1 MKILVTAPLHH
12 IIKQKKQL
20 QKKYDCTFLSHN
32 DHQNINKL
40 LKHNQGW
47 ICIPS
52 SAKIIYKKN
61 YPNIENLN
69 FIATP
74 STGTNHISNE
84 IKNNKNIDI
93 LSISL
98 SKKVNLIK
106 ASSEY
111 TFALALNLIKKILIA
126 DKYVKKG
133 FWRNIEDKLR
143 SDELF
148 EKKVGIIGFGRIGK
162 NIKKNSNV
170 FGMHP
175 TVYDPNVKK
184 NNYNSIKNLKK
195 LKINV
200 I

>member
-47 ICIPS
+47 ICSPS
-52 SAKIIYKKN
+52 PAKLISKKN

-98 SKKVNLIK
+98 SKK
-106 ASSEY
+106 
-111 TFALALNLIKKILIA
+111 
-126 DKYVKKG
+126 
-133 FWRNIEDKLR
+133 
-143 SDELF
+143 
-148 EKKVGIIGFGRIGK
+148 
-162 NIKKNSNV
+162 
-170 FGMHP
+170 
-175 TVYDPNVKK
+175 
-184 NNYNSIKNLKK
+184 
-195 LKINV
+195 
-200 I
+200 